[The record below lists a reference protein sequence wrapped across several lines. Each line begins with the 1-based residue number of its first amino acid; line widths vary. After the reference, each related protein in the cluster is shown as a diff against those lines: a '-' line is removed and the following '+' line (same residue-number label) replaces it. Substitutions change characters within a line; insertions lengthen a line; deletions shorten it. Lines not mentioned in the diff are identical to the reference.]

1 MVAHIGQT
9 VGRGK
14 QTLCSNRSSLHQG
27 RADIPAT
34 PRLRPRPLRI
44 GARLRIHRIF
54 SSLGAH
60 WVRRNMAGTLS
71 QTDAALAKRP
81 LSLPSFTSGSVF
93 HLSKVS
99 SMPEAAQHAVLCA
112 AGFSLRWLLR
122 ANVRGRIKPNSSA
135 CFLWRLSAIRA
146 ISAMPTSPG
155 AHNCSEPTHRMP
167 ALPRTRAE
175 FAVI

>member
-1 MVAHIGQT
+1 MVVHIRQT
-9 VGRGK
+9 IGRGK
-14 QTLCSNRSSLHQG
+14 QSTVFQQIIPPSKTCGYTCYAETSAASSAH
-27 RADIPAT
+27 RRPAT
-34 PRLRPRPLRI
+34 DSPNI
-44 GARLRIHRIF
+44 FEFGGA
-54 SSLGAH
+54 LGASQH
-60 WVRRNMAGTLS
+60 GCTLS
-71 QTDAALAKRP
+71 QADAALAKRS

-99 SMPEAAQHAVLCA
+99 SKPEAAQHAVLCA

-167 ALPRTRAE
+167 ALPRTRAQ